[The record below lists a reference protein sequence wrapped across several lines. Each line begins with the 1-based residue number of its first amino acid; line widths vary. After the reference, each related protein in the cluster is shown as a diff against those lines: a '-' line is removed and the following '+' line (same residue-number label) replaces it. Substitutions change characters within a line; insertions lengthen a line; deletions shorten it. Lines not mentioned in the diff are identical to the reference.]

1 MAAISLSK
9 LNKHYGSLFHAVKDV
24 DLEIADKEFVAL
36 VGPSGCGKSTTLRMI
51 AGLEDITSGDI
62 RIGDRVVNHLPPR
75 DRDIAMVFQNY
86 ALYQHMSVYDN
97 LAFGLRN
104 KKTPEAEIKAA
115 IDRAAGML
123 GLHELLQRKPK
134 QLSGGQQQRVALGRC
149 IVRNPQVFLFDEPL
163 SNLDAKLRAQMR
175 IEIKRLHAAIP
186 TTSVFVTHDQVEAMT
201 LGDRVV
207 IMRDGRV
214 QQIGTP
220 LQVYGKPANKFV
232 AGFIGAPAMNFVDVT
247 VRSEA
252 GATAVEAAGLKLTVG
267 DADARALAAY
277 NGKPR
282 DHGRA
287 ARASRARRRRAGPKL
302 RCPRRGRRAARL
314 RDPARDQG
322 RQPQRHGG
330 PRARG
335 DRDRQRRSGP
345 RLGAARPAAFLRSGD
360 RAADYGLKL
369 VCSVIAGLDPAI
381 HRLRID
387 RPKMD
392 GCPGQARACTELTA
406 SPHRSGWQTL
416 PWSGCAFPATSHI
429 PAPNPRICG

>member
-24 DLEIADKEFVAL
+24 DLEISDKEFVAL

-51 AGLEDITSGDI
+51 AGLEDISSGDI
-62 RIGDRVVNHLPPR
+62 RIGGQVVNHLPPR
-75 DRDIAMVFQNY
+75 DRDVAMVFQNY

-115 IDRAAGML
+115 IDRAAAML

-175 IEIKRLHAAIP
+175 IEIKRLHAEIP

-220 LQVYGKPANKFV
+220 LQVYGKPANRFV
-232 AGFIGAPAMNFVDVT
+232 AGFIGAPAMNFVDVS

-252 GATAVEAAGLKLTVG
+252 GSTAVEGEGGFRLTVG
-267 DADARALAAY
+267 GPDAPALAAY
-277 NGKPR
+277 NGRRVILGVRPEHLVLGEGAPG
-282 DHGRA
+282 HGFDARVEVVEQLGSEILLETRVGATSVTA
-287 ARASRARRRRAGPKL
+287 ARVDAETRI
-302 RCPRRGRRAARL
+302 
-314 RDPARDQG
+314 
-322 RQPQRHGG
+322 
-330 PRARG
+330 ARG
-335 DRDRQRRSGP
+335 DQV
-345 RLGAARPAAFLRSGD
+345 RLSAQPGRLHFF
-360 RAADYGLKL
+360 
-369 VCSVIAGLDPAI
+369 DPE
-381 HRLRID
+381 
-387 RPKMD
+387 
-392 GCPGQARACTELTA
+392 TEL
-406 SPHRSGWQTL
+406 PILG
-416 PWSGCAFPATSHI
+416 
-429 PAPNPRICG
+429 

>member
-1 MAAISLSK
+1 MTAVSEMAAITLSK
-9 LNKHYGSLFHAVKDV
+9 LNKHYGALFHAVKDV
-24 DLEIADKEFVAL
+24 DLKIADKEFVAL

-62 RIGDRVVNHLPPR
+62 RIGSRIVNHLPPR
-75 DRDIAMVFQNY
+75 DRDVAMVFQNY

-104 KKTPEAEIKAA
+104 KKTAEAEIKAA

-175 IEIKRLHAAIP
+175 IEIKRLHAEIP

-232 AGFIGAPAMNFVDVT
+232 AGFIGAPAMNFVDAT
-247 VRSEA
+247 VRSD
-252 GATAVEAAGLKLTVG
+252 GATTLEATGLKLTVG
-267 DADARALAAY
+267 GAAAHALAAY
-277 NGKPR
+277 NGKPVIM
-282 DHGRA
+282 G
-287 ARASRARRRRAGPKL
+287 
-302 RCPRRGRRAARL
+302 
-314 RDPARDQG
+314 
-322 RQPQRHGG
+322 
-330 PRARG
+330 
-335 DRDRQRRSGP
+335 
-345 RLGAARPAAFLRSGD
+345 ARPEHLALGEGASGLSFD
-360 RAADYGLKL
+360 AH
-369 VCSVIAGLDPAI
+369 VEVVE
-381 HRLRID
+381 
-387 RPKMD
+387 
-392 GCPGQARACTELTA
+392 Q
-406 SPHRSGWQTL
+406 
-416 PWSGCAFPATSHI
+416 
-429 PAPNPRICG
+429 

>member
-86 ALYQHMSVYDN
+86 AHYQHMSVYDN

-104 KKTPEAEIKAA
+104 KRASEAAIKAA
-115 IDRAAGML
+115 IDRAAETL
-123 GLHELLQRKPK
+123 GLHELLTRKPK

-207 IMRDGRV
+207 IMREGRI

-220 LQVYGKPANKFV
+220 LQVYGRPANKFV
-232 AGFIGAPAMNFVDVT
+232 AGFIGAPAMNFIDVT
-247 VRSEA
+247 VHNEA
-252 GATAVEAAGLKLTVG
+252 GATTVEAAGLRLTVR

-277 NGKPR
+277 G
-282 DHGRA
+282 
-287 ARASRARRRRAGPKL
+287 
-302 RCPRRGRRAARL
+302 GRRVILGERPEHLVLGEGAPGTSFDARVEVVEQLGSEILLETRVGSHGITVARVAAETPIAAGDQVRL
-314 RDPARDQG
+314 SAQLGRLHFFDPN
-322 RQPQRHGG
+322 
-330 PRARG
+330 
-335 DRDRQRRSGP
+335 
-345 RLGAARPAAFLRSGD
+345 
-360 RAADYGLKL
+360 
-369 VCSVIAGLDPAI
+369 
-381 HRLRID
+381 
-387 RPKMD
+387 
-392 GCPGQARACTELTA
+392 TELPI
-406 SPHRSGWQTL
+406 SD
-416 PWSGCAFPATSHI
+416 
-429 PAPNPRICG
+429 